1 MRAIQKDSG
10 AWFFSNSQ
18 GRKYNW
24 LGTLK
29 SLYIQHIIHELA
41 QDISRNGT
49 IESEWYRKS

>member
-10 AWFFSNSQ
+10 AWFFSDSQ

-41 QDISRNGT
+41 QDISRIGT